1 MLIED
6 MSKLV
11 MDGEQPPKEV
21 EDVNPFAVDIIEEG
35 TGESV
40 GKGSIV
46 MMHYTGK
53 LVSDGTVFDSSH
65 SRDTP
70 FKFKQG
76 MGAVIKCWD
85 EAVLDKGF
93 KKGTIATITCPSR
106 MAYGQGGTKNIPA
119 NADVTFDL
127 ELLDF
132 IL

>member
-11 MDGEQPPKEV
+11 MDGEMPPKEV
-21 EDVNPFAVDIIEEG
+21 DENPFEVDIIEEG
-35 TGESV
+35 TGPSV
-40 GKGSIV
+40 GNGSIV

-65 SRDTP
+65 ERDAP

-76 MGAVIKCWD
+76 NNSVIECWD
-85 EAVLDKGF
+85 EAVLNKGF
-93 KKGTIATITCPSR
+93 KKGTIATITCPAR
-106 MAYGQGGTKNIPA
+106 MAYGAGGSKNIPA